1 MEAPLVNRCYGTW
14 ATLAYCCHYRA
25 TQSYHE
31 LHFCFHTCWPAILF
45 HWVEFCLED
54 ELCHVIVMGGWDGE
68 SVNGFKVPPHW
79 QTSLYC
85 FRILY
90 TTSLQTVGILENSGI
105 ILMPL
110 CEVGPLKAI
119 LRTSWS
125 LYCNSGSV
133 IRVLSISLF
142 FKIFF
147 HICVC
152 PNCLFLRQMDDIL
165 MQPIWASTN
174 PIWAHSRSQRIVLE
188 QGAPHF

>member
-1 MEAPLVNRCYGTW
+1 MWQSCYCYG
-14 ATLAYCCHYRA
+14 LG
-25 TQSYHE
+25 
-31 LHFCFHTCWPAILF
+31 
-45 HWVEFCLED
+45 WV
-54 ELCHVIVMGGWDGE
+54 GG

-174 PIWAHSRSQRIVLE
+174 PICAHSRSPELSWNKALLIFRAQASLAYIRTSLCK
-188 QGAPHF
+188 

>member
-1 MEAPLVNRCYGTW
+1 MEPELHSLIVVITELHW
-14 ATLAYCCHYRA
+14 ATM
-25 TQSYHE
+25 SYTFAST
-31 LHFCFHTCWPAILF
+31 LVDLQFCFTELNSVWKMSCVMLLL
-45 HWVEFCLED
+45 WVGG
-54 ELCHVIVMGGWDGE
+54 MGG

-90 TTSLQTVGILENSGI
+90 TISLQTVGILENSGI

-110 CEVGPLKAI
+110 CEVGPLNAI

-142 FKIFF
+142 HKIFF
-147 HICVC
+147 HICVR

>member
-1 MEAPLVNRCYGTW
+1 MDGSSISQPVLWNLSYTRLLLSLQSYTELPW
-14 ATLAYCCHYRA
+14 ATLLLPH
-25 TQSYHE
+25 
-31 LHFCFHTCWPAILF
+31 LLTCNSVSLSWILF
-45 HWVEFCLED
+45 GRWAVSCYCYGWV
-54 ELCHVIVMGGWDGE
+54 GGG

-90 TTSLQTVGILENSGI
+90 TISLQTVGILENSGI

-133 IRVLSISLF
+133 IRVPFFQNILSHLRLSKLPF
-142 FKIFF
+142 SSADGWHFNAANLGF
-147 HICVC
+147 HQS
-152 PNCLFLRQMDDIL
+152 NLGTF
-165 MQPIWASTN
+165 
-174 PIWAHSRSQRIVLE
+174 
-188 QGAPHF
+188 